1 MANRTTATEVKK
13 IMATG
18 LIDADV
24 TNVIDFANRQVTVVF
39 SGSTLSA
46 AVLKD
51 IESWLTAHLI
61 AMGKE
66 RQAEKEKVEGI
77 SELWFQKKTGESL
90 RSTTYG
96 QMVIMLDSSGL
107 MIEAAK
113 QKTKIRAIKQVNT

>member
-1 MANRTTATEVKK
+1 MARTTATEVKK

-24 TNVIDFANRQVTVVF
+24 TNVIDFANRQVTI
-39 SGSTLSA
+39 
-46 AVLKD
+46 VLGGEGMTASVLQD
-51 IESWLTAHLI
+51 IETWLTAHLI
-61 AMGKE
+61 TMGKE

-96 QMVIMLDSSGL
+96 QTVIMLDSSGL
-107 MIEAAK
+107 MLQAAK
-113 QKTKIRAIKQVNT
+113 QKVQIRAIKQVNT